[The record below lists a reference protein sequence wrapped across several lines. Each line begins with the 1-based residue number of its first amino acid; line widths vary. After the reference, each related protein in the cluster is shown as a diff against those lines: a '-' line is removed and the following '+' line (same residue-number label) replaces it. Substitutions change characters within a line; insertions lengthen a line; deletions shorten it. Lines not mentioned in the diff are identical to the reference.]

1 MAMALANKFTHNFKL
16 NSNSIFDS
24 KFASTYTSSDIE
36 NIFAEKEAFRV
47 NISQEDIENLKT
59 AFIESHDH
67 EFNSHQDYMKFMN
80 MYTRNKF
87 SKTALLKIYRQL
99 LKQNEITRNLNIERY
114 MKLKST
120 KGNSGILQITT
131 MMAGQMFGDENNI
144 KNGGCP
150 HKCTFCPLE
159 IIDGIITQPHSY
171 LTLEPANQRATQNKH
186 HPLGQIFDRLNVFE
200 KMGHLSPT
208 PDTPAKIEFMIS
220 GGTFNFFPKDYIEW
234 FTTMSFYAMNVY
246 YDYILTGKFRDV
258 MSLEEEQK
266 INESAP
272 IRMIGF
278 TIETRPD
285 YLSVDIVRFF
295 RELGITRVQ
304 TGCQHV
310 DNYILKISKRDCT
323 NEENQE
329 GNIILMQNGFKVDN
343 HWMLALQET
352 TAEMDLKM
360 IEEIFSNP
368 NYAVDQTKLYPTTVT
383 PYSELHEMYQRGD
396 YVPYYELDGGKENIQ
411 KVIETY
417 LEKVPYYM
425 RVNRVVRDFYS
436 DVVVAGV
443 ESDMRNV
450 AEKSLLEKGVIL
462 KDIRLREVK
471 NADFNEEDCK
481 MFIEKYEA
489 CAGTN
494 YFISFE
500 NNYRTK
506 LYGFIRLRFNKSEK
520 YVLSELIN
528 CALIRELHVYGQHTG
543 VGDKENKQ
551 TQHRGLG
558 KKLVAK
564 AEEIAALNGYEKIV
578 VISGIGVKDYY
589 RKLGYS
595 DYHTYLAKDIDLPM
609 RYHYMIF
616 TLAIIFFAIIVA
628 MINYFN

>member
-1 MAMALANKFTHNFKL
+1 MANID
-16 NSNSIFDS
+16 SIFDS
-24 KFASTYTSSDIE
+24 KFAATYTSDDIE
-36 NIFAEKEAFRV
+36 NVFAEKEAFRV
-47 NISQEDIENLKT
+47 EVTETDIDNLKIT
-59 AFIESHDH
+59 FTESFEH

-80 MYTRNKF
+80 KCTRNKF
-87 SKTALLKIYRQL
+87 SKPTLLKIYRSL
-99 LKQNEITRNLNIERY
+99 LNKNEITRNPNIERF

-131 MMAGQMFGDENNI
+131 MMAGQLFGDENNI

-150 HKCTFCPLE
+150 HKCIYCPLE
-159 IIDGIITQPHSY
+159 IVDNVITQPRSY

-186 HPLGQIFDRLNVFE
+186 HPLGQIFDRLHVFE

-208 PDTPAKIEFMIS
+208 PEAPAKIEFMIS
-220 GGTFNFFPKDYIEW
+220 GGTFNFFPKDYILW
-234 FTTMSFYAMNVY
+234 FVTMSYYAMNVY
-246 YDYILTGKFRDV
+246 YDYVLTGKLRYV
-258 MSLEEEQK
+258 KTLEEEQR
-266 INESAP
+266 INEFAP

-285 YLSVDIVRFF
+285 YLSIDVVRFF
-295 RELGITRVQ
+295 RTIGVTRVQ
-304 TGCQHV
+304 TGVQHV
-310 DNYILKISKRDCT
+310 DNCILKKVKRDCT
-323 NEENQE
+323 NEKNQE
-329 GNIILMQNGFKVDN
+329 GNKILMQNGFKVDN
-343 HWMLALQET
+343 HWMLALFGT
-352 TAEMDLKM
+352 TPEIDLNM
-360 IEEIFSNP
+360 IDEIFSNP

-383 PYSELHEMYQRGD
+383 PYSELHEMYQRGE
-396 YVPYYELDGGKENIQ
+396 YVPYYEMDAGKENIQ

-436 DVVVAGV
+436 DVIIAGV

-450 AEKSLLEKGVIL
+450 AEKSLQDRGVIL

-471 NADFNEEDCK
+471 NADFDEEDCR
-481 MFIEKYEA
+481 MFIDIYQA
-489 CAGTN
+489 CDGTN

-500 NNYRTK
+500 NNARTK

-520 YVLSELIN
+520 YVMTELIN

-543 VGDKENKQ
+543 VGDKQKKQ

-564 AEEIAALNGYEKIV
+564 AEEIAAIHGYDKIV
-578 VISGIGVKDYY
+578 VISGVGVKDYY

-609 RYHYMIF
+609 MYYYMSFGLVLIF
-616 TLAIIFFAIIVA
+616 LSFVIGLFSLFMNII
-628 MINYFN
+628 